1 MAIRSA
7 RVCGEI
13 GIALF
18 GCLIVGCNDQQ
29 WGQLEGVVT
38 VDGAPVGPG
47 SISLAPV
54 DASQAGAMGSFGED
68 GRYAIVSAGRKEGAR
83 AGEYRVTIHGG
94 EFGTESG
101 QPPAP
106 SKIPRRYG
114 DPSTSD
120 LNVTIEPGRQTFD
133 FDLKS

>member
-1 MAIRSA
+1 MAIRNA
-7 RVCGEI
+7 PVRGEMV
-13 GIALF
+13 IALV
-18 GCLIVGCNDQQ
+18 GCLIIGCNDQQ
-29 WGQLEGVVT
+29 WGELEGVVT
-38 VDGAPVGPG
+38 VDGVPAGPG

-68 GRYAIVSAGRKEGAR
+68 GRYTVVSAGRKEGAP

-94 EFGTESG
+94 DFGTESG

-106 SKIPRRYG
+106 SKIPSRYG
-114 DPSTSD
+114 DPSSSN